1 MLEINFSA
9 ARLPGEILNFNL
21 SMHEAKK
28 RLTTGLLVAS
38 LNTMAAFLT
47 SVNCGLYTQFCT
59 DIHCSMNKVY
69 TLQNYDMPLILFDT
83 QAIKDKNT
91 SVPPFCW
98 FLLILRVFPFLMKV
112 LASLKT
118 SLYFVVSPKIL
129 YPSVNTLTL

>member
-1 MLEINFSA
+1 MLCSLSHLIVWHNTPYACMITSDSCVSPGSLMLSTHDSMQNNISEFPKQFEWKEHDFESSYMLEINFSA

-69 TLQNYDMPLILFDT
+69 TL
-83 QAIKDKNT
+83 
-91 SVPPFCW
+91 
-98 FLLILRVFPFLMKV
+98 
-112 LASLKT
+112 
-118 SLYFVVSPKIL
+118 
-129 YPSVNTLTL
+129 